1 MRSAH
6 RAGSKCRR
14 WRRRAAAGRLVAEM
28 GPKAAE
34 ARALAYRLFEI
45 ATQKGWAAEALIYN
59 ELAQEWPK
67 LEDLA
72 SSAQSQATTAI
83 AQAELF

>member
-1 MRSAH
+1 MGA
-6 RAGSKCRR
+6 K
-14 WRRRAAAGRLVAEM
+14 AE
-28 GPKAAE
+28 A

-45 ATQKGWAAEALIYN
+45 ATKKGWAAEALVYN

-72 SSAQSQATTAI
+72 SSAGARAEKAA
-83 AQAELF
+83 AQGTLQL